1 MRTAKMEKFK
11 TMLNLVLKQH
21 ATLGYGFL
29 ALATAGGEQ
38 LFSVVVFNCPCNSWN
53 FSYSMVF
60 LFVPALVLFLLG
72 YFISIRTWK
81 LCTGCCINQAKL
93 CSKRILCRGIK
104 IFVQITV
111 GALVAPITWISVAL
125 LNGTFYECGM
135 CGYYNEHF
143 FKPICNNKSKDCHP
157 NPFELPCARAS
168 LSLSNREDIL
178 FTLRA
183 HSQVIGW
190 SLIAAIVVFALAST
204 CIVRCCS
211 PVSFLQLQFWKTYKE
226 KENELFEKKSA
237 EHAKELAE
245 RNLKSFFES
254 VGPKEIKTPSRA
266 AWEEVSLLY
275 SFSRTENYYSTIHKY
290 AERKMDNT
298 NALSSTLNMEVPAV
312 LDFVDGGKSSA
323 DTHV

>member
-1 MRTAKMEKFK
+1 MEKYK
-11 TMLNLVLKQH
+11 MVLNLVLKQH

-38 LFSVVVFNCPCNSWN
+38 LFSVVVFSCPCNSWN
-53 FSYSMVF
+53 FAYSMVF
-60 LFVPALVLFLLG
+60 LLIPALVLFLLG
-72 YFISIRTWK
+72 YFISNRTWK
-81 LCTGCCINQAKL
+81 LCTGCCINQAKQ

-111 GALVAPITWISVAL
+111 GALVAPTTWISVAL

-143 FKPICNNKSKDCHP
+143 LKSICNNKSNDCP
-157 NPFELPCARAS
+157 SNLYKLPCGHTALP
-168 LSLSNREDIL
+168 LSAREDIL
-178 FTLRA
+178 ITLRA

-190 SLIAAIVVFALAST
+190 SLIATIMIFALAST

-226 KENELFEKKSA
+226 KENELFEQKSA

-245 RNLKSFFES
+245 RNLKIFFES
-254 VGPKEIKTPSRA
+254 EGPKEIKTPSRG
-266 AWEEVSLLY
+266 AWEEISLLY
-275 SFSRTENYYSTIHKY
+275 SFSKTEEYYSTIHKY
-290 AERKMDNT
+290 AERKADNT
-298 NALSSTLNMEVPAV
+298 HASSSTVNVDVPAV
-312 LDFVDGGKSSA
+312 LDFVDGSKNSV
-323 DTHV
+323 DTHI

>member
-1 MRTAKMEKFK
+1 MHTAKMEKFK
-11 TMLNLVLKQH
+11 TVLNLFLKQH

-38 LFSVVVFNCPCNSWN
+38 LFSVVVFSCPCNSGN
-53 FSYSMVF
+53 FAYSMVF
-60 LFVPALVLFLLG
+60 LLVPALVLFLLG
-72 YFISIRTWK
+72 YFISNRTWK

-93 CSKRILCRGIK
+93 YSKRILCRGIK

-135 CGYYNEHF
+135 SGYYEYF
-143 FKPICNNKSKDCHP
+143 LKTTCTNKSKDCFP
-157 NPFELPCARAS
+157 NLFKLPCGRTS
-168 LSLSNREDIL
+168 LPLSTQEDIL

-190 SLIAAIVVFALAST
+190 SLIAAIVVFALACT

-226 KENELFEKKSA
+226 KENELFEQKSA
-237 EHAKELAE
+237 EHAKELAA
-245 RNLKSFFES
+245 RNLKCFFES
-254 VGPKEIKTPSRA
+254 VGPKEIKTPSRV
-266 AWEEVSLLY
+266 AWEEVSMLY
-275 SFSRTENYYSTIHKY
+275 SFSKTEEYYSTIHKY
-290 AERKMDNT
+290 AERKANNT
-298 NALSSTLNMEVPAV
+298 HASSSTVNIEVPAV
-312 LDFVDGGKSSA
+312 LDFVDGNKISV